1 MTRVIGAG
9 VGRGQTGPMVADGQI
24 REAAFTPAARFEFW
38 AKSRLLI
45 LARAL
50 RDLWRPPGF
59 AARGRRSR
67 RSIAVLAEC
76 RSPLYAPV
84 DPAEATLQLG
94 KVENLRVAAR
104 HLDGVVI
111 GRGQVFSFWHQVGR
125 PSRRRGFVPGRE
137 LRHGCIIPSIAG
149 GICQLSN
156 SLHQVAR
163 AAGQDII
170 ERHSHTSPVP
180 GSAFPPG
187 EDATLFWNYIDFRFR
202 ARRDLVLRIELTADE
217 LVVTLGTPA

>member
-1 MTRVIGAG
+1 MAAG
-9 VGRGQTGPMVADGQI
+9 QVGGRLGPMVRDGEI
-24 REAAFTPAARFEFW
+24 REAAFTPAARLEFW

-50 RDLWRPPGF
+50 RDLGRPPGF
-59 AARGRRSR
+59 AGRGQRFRG
-67 RSIAVLAEC
+67 AMAPLAES

-84 DPAEATLQLG
+84 DPAEETLQLG

-104 HLDGVVI
+104 HLDGLVI
-111 GRGQVFSFWHQVGR
+111 RRGQVFSFWHQVGR

-149 GICQLSN
+149 GICQMSN

-163 AAGQDII
+163 RAGQDII
-170 ERHSHTSPVP
+170 ERHGHTSPVP

-202 ARRDLVLRIELTADE
+202 ATRDLVLRIELTADE
-217 LVVTLGTPA
+217 LVVTLGVPS